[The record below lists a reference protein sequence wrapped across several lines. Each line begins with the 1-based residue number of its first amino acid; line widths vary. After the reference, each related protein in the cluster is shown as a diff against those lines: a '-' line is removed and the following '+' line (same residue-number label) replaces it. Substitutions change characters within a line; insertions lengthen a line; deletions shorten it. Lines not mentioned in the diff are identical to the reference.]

1 MNTDL
6 ELESW
11 KREWREPVEEP
22 LPDFRAKIRRQDRRT
37 TFVLVLGA
45 VCLIGSLVAVWQVRT
60 AFWSG
65 LAAGLWFSTAV
76 LGAYVW
82 RMRRGTW
89 RPASQ
94 TTQAYIDLCY
104 RRAIAKERIA
114 RFAVVFLGIAVVAYG
129 IFVLWNHEHISPLS
143 VVILAALAAESFF
156 LRAVARRKR
165 REIKATEKFLQSSVE
180 SQIKTQSEA
189 QS

>member
-1 MNTDL
+1 MNVDL

-11 KREWREPVEEP
+11 KRQWREPGGET

-37 TFVLVLGA
+37 MLVLMLGA
-45 VCLIGSLVAVWQVRT
+45 VCLVGSLVAVWQVRT

-76 LGAYVW
+76 MGAYVW
-82 RMRRGTW
+82 RVRRGTW
-89 RPASQ
+89 RPAAR
-94 TTQAYIDLCY
+94 TTQAYIELCY

-114 RFAVVFLGIAVVAYG
+114 RFAGVFLGIAVVAYG

-143 VVILAALAAESFF
+143 VVVLAALAAESFF

-165 REIKATEKFLQSSVE
+165 REIEATGKFLQSSAE
-180 SQIKTQSEA
+180 SQIKNTE
-189 QS
+189 